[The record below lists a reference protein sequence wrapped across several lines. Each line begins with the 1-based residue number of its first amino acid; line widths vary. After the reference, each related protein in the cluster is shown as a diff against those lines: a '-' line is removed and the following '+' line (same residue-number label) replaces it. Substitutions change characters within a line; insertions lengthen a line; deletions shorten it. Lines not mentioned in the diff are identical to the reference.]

1 MARKRGDAAP
11 HGEEGGVLGVGGVA
25 LQRRGAG
32 VAVEAPA
39 NFDGSV
45 LRCTKQPNEGMRRFA
60 RTRGLY
66 ESVLGPGHGQTS
78 PEKGKHGG
86 GIGDSGEQI
95 RRPWGTNCVGRR
107 GEW

>member
-1 MARKRGDAAP
+1 MTTKAFRWSPGLARKRGDAAP

-45 LRCTKQPNEGMRRFA
+45 LRCTQKNKRGHEEVRKDEG
-60 RTRGLY
+60 TL
-66 ESVLGPGHGQTS
+66 
-78 PEKGKHGG
+78 
-86 GIGDSGEQI
+86 
-95 RRPWGTNCVGRR
+95 
-107 GEW
+107 